1 MKELLQPESTLGLLA
16 AARQH
21 STIAM
26 VGFSVKHLYVLFY
39 NVRPF
44 DLYSWKRQRLPRL
57 RSRRDIIIGGPRH
70 TY

>member
-1 MKELLQPESTLGLLA
+1 M
-16 AARQH
+16 
-21 STIAM
+21 
-26 VGFSVKHLYVLFY
+26 FSSMY
-39 NVRPF
+39 NVRSF